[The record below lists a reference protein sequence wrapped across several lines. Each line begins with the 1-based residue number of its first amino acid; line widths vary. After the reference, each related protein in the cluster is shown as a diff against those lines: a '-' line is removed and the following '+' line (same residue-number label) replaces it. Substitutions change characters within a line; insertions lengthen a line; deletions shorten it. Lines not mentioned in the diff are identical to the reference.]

1 MPTKRKNQKTL
12 HKIPRSNRYKDLI
25 FFILFSTL
33 TISSIGLFSFIE
45 SQNNILYFKNFD
57 MEYIETD
64 YLYKF
69 GIEGSRYIT
78 NNMQEI
84 FICHVPKF
92 TKNVWVKF
100 NDDSDWIKIPES
112 RSFKLKARKIK
123 NCTVYLRCD
132 SKITQCT
139 TIIYQ
144 QDLPI
149 IEIECN
155 DLITYSKVKCD
166 IRLSPNNKLFEY
178 SSSKYNWAYKKLK
191 ANIKLRDSTNG
202 YEIELR
208 ENSNLLNMRNDDD
221 WLLIPSRKNSSA
233 LRIKLAL
240 DLYNSLREKDYLCS
254 LPKAEPVDLY
264 INNVYKGLHLLMEK
278 PDKKLFGINDSK
290 DLDILIKAENWY
302 GHGKTIWNQI
312 APQNKELNKDIIKLE
327 NFILTSSDK
336 EFFNNENGI
345 FTKINRTQII
355 DLILFELLIGHN
367 SIEGSKIFIIRKEKL
382 NSTFYFAP
390 WDFDMSWGFSRKKNL
405 SYEDWITINANITS
419 FCKFNHLFYR
429 LLFPKDSSL
438 NQQFRIDLLNRWK
451 ELNSTIWKKTFLI
464 NKISAL
470 YEYMKKGLLRNN
482 YNEKTENVYKRIERW
497 VLSRYS
503 KLEDIARKHI
513 TLNLYSKLPSIYITF
528 QEELT
533 KKRFISC
540 NFELYNSFPHEKHV
554 LPNSSI
560 KFRGRTTWNDAKPG
574 YSLELSK
581 KVSLLGMRDDDDW
594 YLLSMQLDYTR
605 MRTKLAF
612 DLWRSL
618 SASNPTCI
626 LPKSRYVN
634 LFLNNEYNGL
644 YLLSERIDKKLFN
657 LNNSQ
662 SNINSSLIFNI
673 ATNNNLSIYNSN
685 YWEQEWPNEDLIVL
699 KDEILPQIIDFIMNK
714 SDDDFFNNE
723 TGIYSIFDKKNLID
737 FFIFEL
743 FIDHMD
749 SWHANYLIIR
759 DTYPAHFFL
768 CPWDFDYSFGQRAC
782 KLYINKKIDIGVIE
796 TIGKDNALFKRLLN
810 NSEFIQACKDRWNEI
825 RQELWNE
832 EFIIDFLSNYYN
844 SIKNVLYPDI
854 FEFPWNPLIVE
865 ASEPIR
871 FSPSGKNKEFK
882 IEDYINHLYQ
892 YIPERL
898 EICDEFFET
907 WNE

>member
-1 MPTKRKNQKTL
+1 MPTKSKNQKTL
-12 HKIPRSNRYKDLI
+12 HKIPRSNRYKDLT

-57 MEYIETD
+57 IEYIETD

-78 NNMQEI
+78 NNMQET

-112 RSFKLKARKIK
+112 KSFKLKARRIE

-132 SKITQCT
+132 SIITQFT

-144 QDLPI
+144 PDLPI

-155 DLITYSKVKCD
+155 DLISYSKEKCD
-166 IRLSPNNKLFEY
+166 IRLSPNNKHFGY
-178 SSSKYNWAYKKLK
+178 STSKYNWAYKKLK
-191 ANIKLRDSTNG
+191 ANIELRDSTNG
-202 YEIELR
+202 YEIEL
-208 ENSNLLNMRNDDD
+208 EESSNLLNMRNDDD
-221 WLLIPSRKNSSA
+221 WLLIPSRKYSST

-240 DLYNSLREKDYLCS
+240 DLYNSLGEKDYLCS

-264 INNVYKGLHLLMEK
+264 INNVYKGLYLLMEK
-278 PDKKLFGINDSK
+278 PDKKLFGIDDSK
-290 DLDILIKAENWY
+290 DSDILIKAENWY

-312 APQNKELNKDIIKLE
+312 TPQSKELNKDVIELE

-336 EFFNNENGI
+336 EFFNNESGI

-355 DLILFELLIGHN
+355 DLILFELFIGHD
-367 SIEGSKIFIIRKEKL
+367 SIEGSKIFIIRKENL

-405 SYEDWITINANITS
+405 SYEDWITINAGITS
-419 FCKFNHLFYR
+419 FCKLNHLFYR

-451 ELNSTIWKKTFLI
+451 ELNSTIWKKTFLT

-482 YNEKTENVYKRIERW
+482 YNEKTENVYKKIERW
-497 VLSRYS
+497 MLSRFS
-503 KLEDIARKHI
+503 KLEKIARKHI

-533 KKRFISC
+533 RKSFISC
-540 NFELYNSFPHEKHV
+540 NFELYNSFPHEKHK
-554 LPNSSI
+554 LLNSSI
-560 KFRGRTTWNDAKPG
+560 KLRGRTTWNDAKPS

-594 YLLSMQLDYTR
+594 YLLSMQQDYTR
-605 MRTKLAF
+605 MRIKLAF

-634 LFLNNEYNGL
+634 LFLNNEYKGL

-657 LNNSQ
+657 
-662 SNINSSLIFNI
+662 
-673 ATNNNLSIYNSN
+673 
-685 YWEQEWPNEDLIVL
+685 
-699 KDEILPQIIDFIMNK
+699 
-714 SDDDFFNNE
+714 
-723 TGIYSIFDKKNLID
+723 
-737 FFIFEL
+737 
-743 FIDHMD
+743 
-749 SWHANYLIIR
+749 
-759 DTYPAHFFL
+759 FL
-768 CPWDFDYSFGQRAC
+768 T
-782 KLYINKKIDIGVIE
+782 L
-796 TIGKDNALFKRLLN
+796 
-810 NSEFIQACKDRWNEI
+810 
-825 RQELWNE
+825 
-832 EFIIDFLSNYYN
+832 
-844 SIKNVLYPDI
+844 
-854 FEFPWNPLIVE
+854 
-865 ASEPIR
+865 
-871 FSPSGKNKEFK
+871 
-882 IEDYINHLYQ
+882 
-892 YIPERL
+892 
-898 EICDEFFET
+898 
-907 WNE
+907 